1 MWNQRLTKQPRKWY
15 DKLLCDQEE
24 KRQLRQ
30 DACQLAE
37 AQHEALLQAKAHVD
51 DLQSDKARV
60 AGIVGELKAAL
71 EQSVQA
77 RDGLQLTV
85 QSLEGL
91 KAELTAAR
99 WAGDKPTLCCRL
111 LADFWQP
118 SAVFRLHTAI

>member
-1 MWNQRLTKQPRKWY
+1 MQPY
-15 DKLLCDQEE
+15 DELLCDQEE

-37 AQHEALLQAKAHVD
+37 AQHEALLQAKAHVE
-51 DLQSDKARV
+51 DLQADKTRV
-60 AGIVGELKAAL
+60 AGIVGDLKAAL
-71 EQSVQA
+71 EQSVQS

-99 WAGDKPTLCCRL
+99 WAGDKPALSCKLQATSL
-111 LADFWQP
+111 
-118 SAVFRLHTAI
+118 TAT